1 MKGMDKKIK
10 RAISGTLAAVM
21 TASAG
26 IASFGA
32 AGVPVCD
39 EAMYV
44 TMDPYGGI
52 SEASVVKSYELHG
65 AREITDRGT
74 YQAVHNMTGMEKPEV
89 DGDTVIFRLLEEP
102 ENDRFY
108 FEGRMEP
115 EEVSG
120 TLPWDITVS
129 YRLNGVER
137 RLEELAHEKGV
148 LRISIDAV
156 PNAGTSEYFRNNMT
170 MEIAAVVDMD
180 QNLSVEAPGAQIQ
193 SIGSMKTVLFMVMPG
208 EEQHFELEIGSNDL
222 EFSGLLFL
230 MAPVTISQLERLED
244 LRKARDTVK
253 DSADAIGD
261 SLDVILDSLDGLQGG
276 LGSTVEGLGQLD
288 RSRQIL
294 SDAKGGIYVDADQ
307 ALALLKELSN
317 RGIPFPAYVEEARKA
332 LEDMNG
338 ELNAMNTSVQALDD
352 QLESLGYGLK
362 HVTMD
367 LNDTA
372 DLLYDTRHDV
382 GDLEDGL
389 ARLRKDLEELK
400 EKKEAVRKRVAELKK
415 VIARLKELQEQI
427 QGHGDVLGIS
437 DQEREELMEQLSGF
451 CGGFA
456 DEAWEKYEAV
466 TASGSDAVGDALGDL
481 AGVGTE
487 IAGKGLS
494 RLIRALEALVGAA
507 EKPSRRESMI
517 GSVTQSIS
525 TLEHIIYRVHR
536 DGESLEN
543 VLSDTGDVA
552 DTLRHT
558 AATGQNLVEHVD
570 RLTGILN
577 TYHGTASASLK
588 DTGLLIDSAV
598 RGTDAMHTLISN
610 VEESLKK
617 AGEPLDAGTK
627 KTIEGLSSALSAAL
641 SGLSETGVIR
651 DAKNNVEDLA
661 DEKWEEYTGE
671 DMTILNADIHAEK
684 VSFTSGE
691 NPEPQSLQIILRTEG
706 TKETE
711 EDSVPA
717 MSEDFQAEG
726 NIFQRLWSILVRIAE
741 AVAGVFRG

>member
-10 RAISGTLAAVM
+10 RAVSGTLAAVM
-21 TASAG
+21 AASAG

-74 YQAVHNMTGMEKPEV
+74 YQAVHNMTGMEEPEV

-115 EEVSG
+115 EEVSE
-120 TLPWDITVS
+120 TLPWDIAVS

-148 LRISIDAV
+148 LKISIDAV
-156 PNAGTSEYFRNNMT
+156 PNTGTSEYFRNNMT

-261 SLDVILDSLDGLQGG
+261 SLDVVLDSLDGLQGG

-307 ALALLKELSN
+307 ALALLKELSD

-338 ELNAMNTSVQALDD
+338 ELNSMIPSVQALAD

-400 EKKEAVRKRVAELKK
+400 EKKEAVLPVRRREDEAQAVNAVSGTFLPQGFFQGLRGMAALFLRHVLK
-415 VIARLKELQEQI
+415 VFRPQVFADGLVRHARHQVRPEDVVPVFVQAVLVKGVFLIFPGEGVGSQI
-427 QGHGDVLGIS
+427 LRIGNAPFQS
-437 DQEREELMEQLSGF
+437 
-451 CGGFA
+451 GGFRQVLHQA
-456 DEAWEKYEAV
+456 GDELSPRHQ
-466 TASGSDAVGDALGDL
+466 ASLRSVL
-481 AGVGTE
+481 
-487 IAGKGLS
+487 
-494 RLIRALEALVGAA
+494 LVG
-507 EKPSRRESMI
+507 
-517 GSVTQSIS
+517 GS
-525 TLEHIIYRVHR
+525 Y
-536 DGESLEN
+536 G
-543 VLSDTGDVA
+543 
-552 DTLRHT
+552 
-558 AATGQNLVEHVD
+558 
-570 RLTGILN
+570 
-577 TYHGTASASLK
+577 
-588 DTGLLIDSAV
+588 
-598 RGTDAMHTLISN
+598 
-610 VEESLKK
+610 
-617 AGEPLDAGTK
+617 
-627 KTIEGLSSALSAAL
+627 
-641 SGLSETGVIR
+641 SGG
-651 DAKNNVEDLA
+651 
-661 DEKWEEYTGE
+661 
-671 DMTILNADIHAEK
+671 
-684 VSFTSGE
+684 
-691 NPEPQSLQIILRTEG
+691 
-706 TKETE
+706 
-711 EDSVPA
+711 
-717 MSEDFQAEG
+717 
-726 NIFQRLWSILVRIAE
+726 
-741 AVAGVFRG
+741 

>member
-307 ALALLKELSN
+307 ALALLKELSD

-466 TASGSDAVGDALGDL
+466 TASGSDAVGDALGNL

-507 EKPSRRESMI
+507 EKPSRLESMI

-651 DAKNNVEDLA
+651 DAKNTVEDLA

>member
-10 RAISGTLAAVM
+10 RAVSGTLAAVM
-21 TASAG
+21 AASAG

-74 YQAVHNMTGMEKPEV
+74 YQAVHNMTGMEEPEV

-115 EEVSG
+115 EEVSE
-120 TLPWDITVS
+120 TLPWDIAVS

-137 RLEELAHEKGV
+137 RLGELAHEKGV
-148 LRISIDAV
+148 LKISIDAV
-156 PNAGTSEYFRNNMT
+156 PNTGTSEYFRNNMT

-261 SLDVILDSLDGLQGG
+261 SLDVVLDSLDGLQGG

-307 ALALLKELSN
+307 ALALLKELSD

-338 ELNAMNTSVQALDD
+338 ELNSMNTSVQALDD

-456 DEAWEKYEAV
+456 DEEWEKYEAV

-494 RLIRALEALVGAA
+494 RLIGALEALVGAA
-507 EKPSRRESMI
+507 EKPSRLESMI

-558 AATGQNLVEHVD
+558 AATGQSLVEHVD

-577 TYHGTASASLK
+577 TYHGTASSALK

-598 RGTDAMHTLISN
+598 RGTDAMHTLLSN

-651 DAKNNVEDLA
+651 DAKNTVEDLA

>member
-10 RAISGTLAAVM
+10 RAVSGTLAAVM

-74 YQAVHNMTGMEKPEV
+74 YQVVHNMTGMEKPEV

-148 LRISIDAV
+148 LKISIDAV

-307 ALALLKELSN
+307 ALALLKELSD

-456 DEAWEKYEAV
+456 DEGWEKYEAI

-507 EKPSRRESMI
+507 EKPSRLESMI

-598 RGTDAMHTLISN
+598 RGTDAMHTLLSN

-651 DAKNNVEDLA
+651 DAKNTVEDLA

>member
-10 RAISGTLAAVM
+10 RAVSGTLAAVM

-307 ALALLKELSN
+307 ALALLKELSD

-507 EKPSRRESMI
+507 EKPSRLESMI

-598 RGTDAMHTLISN
+598 RGTDAMHTLLSN

-651 DAKNNVEDLA
+651 DAKNTVEDLA

>member
-276 LGSTVEGLGQLD
+276 LGSTVEGLRQLD

-307 ALALLKELSN
+307 ALALLKELSD

-507 EKPSRRESMI
+507 EKPSRLESMI

-651 DAKNNVEDLA
+651 DAKNTVEDLA

>member
-10 RAISGTLAAVM
+10 RAVSGTLAAVM

-148 LRISIDAV
+148 LKISIDAV

-307 ALALLKELSN
+307 ALALLKELSD

-507 EKPSRRESMI
+507 EKPSRLESMI

-598 RGTDAMHTLISN
+598 RGTDAMHTLLSN

-651 DAKNNVEDLA
+651 DAKNTVEDLA

>member
-10 RAISGTLAAVM
+10 RAVSGTLAAVM

-44 TMDPYGGI
+44 SMDPYGGI

-115 EEVSG
+115 EEVSE
-120 TLPWDITVS
+120 TLPWDIAVS

-148 LRISIDAV
+148 LKISIDAV

-307 ALALLKELSN
+307 ALALLKELSD

-456 DEAWEKYEAV
+456 DEGWEKYEAI

-507 EKPSRRESMI
+507 EKPSRLESMI

-651 DAKNNVEDLA
+651 DAKNTVEDLA

>member
-148 LRISIDAV
+148 LKISIDAV

-307 ALALLKELSN
+307 ALALLKELSD

-487 IAGKGLS
+487 IAGKGIS

-507 EKPSRRESMI
+507 EKPSRLESMI

-651 DAKNNVEDLA
+651 DAKNTVEDLA

>member
-10 RAISGTLAAVM
+10 RAVSGTLAAVM

-74 YQAVHNMTGMEKPEV
+74 YQAVHNMTGMEEPEV

-148 LRISIDAV
+148 LKISIDAV

-230 MAPVTISQLERLED
+230 MVPVTISQLERLED

-276 LGSTVEGLGQLD
+276 LGSTVEGLGQLN

-307 ALALLKELSN
+307 ALALLKELSD

-338 ELNAMNTSVQALDD
+338 ELNAMNTSVQALED

-372 DLLYDTRHDV
+372 DLLYDIRHDV

-437 DQEREELMEQLSGF
+437 DQEREELMDQLSGF

-456 DEAWEKYEAV
+456 DEGWEKYEAV

-507 EKPSRRESMI
+507 EKPSRLESMI

-558 AATGQNLVEHVD
+558 AATGQSLVEHVD

-598 RGTDAMHTLISN
+598 RGTDAMHTLLSN

-651 DAKNNVEDLA
+651 DAKNTVEDLA

>member
-10 RAISGTLAAVM
+10 RAVSGTLAAVM

-74 YQAVHNMTGMEKPEV
+74 YQAVHNMTGMEEPEV

-115 EEVSG
+115 EEVSE
-120 TLPWDITVS
+120 TLPWDIAVS

-148 LRISIDAV
+148 LKISIDAV

-307 ALALLKELSN
+307 ALALLKELSD

-507 EKPSRRESMI
+507 EKPSRLESMI

-598 RGTDAMHTLISN
+598 RGTDAMHTLLSN

-651 DAKNNVEDLA
+651 DAKNTVEDLA

>member
-10 RAISGTLAAVM
+10 RAVSGTLAAVM

-148 LRISIDAV
+148 LKISIDAV

-307 ALALLKELSN
+307 ALALLKELSD

-362 HVTMD
+362 HVTRD

-456 DEAWEKYEAV
+456 DEGWEKYEAV

-507 EKPSRRESMI
+507 EKPSRLESMI

-598 RGTDAMHTLISN
+598 RGTDAMHTLLSN

-651 DAKNNVEDLA
+651 DAKNTVEDLA

>member
-10 RAISGTLAAVM
+10 RAVSGTLAAVM

-148 LRISIDAV
+148 LKISIDAV

-307 ALALLKELSN
+307 ALALLKELSD

-507 EKPSRRESMI
+507 EKPSRLESMI

-577 TYHGTASASLK
+577 TYHGTASLSLK

-598 RGTDAMHTLISN
+598 RGTDAMHTLLSN

-651 DAKNNVEDLA
+651 DAKNTVEDLA

-741 AVAGVFRG
+741 AVAGVFRE

>member
-148 LRISIDAV
+148 LKISIDAV

-307 ALALLKELSN
+307 ALALLKELSD

-507 EKPSRRESMI
+507 EKPSRLESMI

-598 RGTDAMHTLISN
+598 RGTDAMHTLLSN

-651 DAKNNVEDLA
+651 DAKNTVEDLA

>member
-148 LRISIDAV
+148 LKISIDAV

-307 ALALLKELSN
+307 ALALLKELSD

-456 DEAWEKYEAV
+456 DEGWEKYEAI

-507 EKPSRRESMI
+507 EKPSRLESMI

-598 RGTDAMHTLISN
+598 RGTDAMHTLLSN

-651 DAKNNVEDLA
+651 DAKNTVEDLA

>member
-10 RAISGTLAAVM
+10 RAVSGTLAAVM

-44 TMDPYGGI
+44 SMDPYGGI

-115 EEVSG
+115 EEVSE
-120 TLPWDITVS
+120 TLPWDIAVS

-148 LRISIDAV
+148 LKISIDAV

-307 ALALLKELSN
+307 ALALLKELSD

-456 DEAWEKYEAV
+456 DEGWEKYEAI

-507 EKPSRRESMI
+507 EKPSRLESMI

-598 RGTDAMHTLISN
+598 RGTDAMHTLLSN

-651 DAKNNVEDLA
+651 DAKNTVEDLA

>member
-437 DQEREELMEQLSGF
+437 DQEWEELMEQLSGF

-507 EKPSRRESMI
+507 EKPSRLESMI

-577 TYHGTASASLK
+577 AYHGTASASLK

>member
-148 LRISIDAV
+148 LKISIDAV

-307 ALALLKELSN
+307 ALALLKELSD
-317 RGIPFPAYVEEARKA
+317 RGIPVPAYVEEARKA

-456 DEAWEKYEAV
+456 DEGWEKYEAI

-507 EKPSRRESMI
+507 EKPSRLESMI

-598 RGTDAMHTLISN
+598 RGTDAMHTLLSN

-651 DAKNNVEDLA
+651 DAKNTVEDLA

>member
-10 RAISGTLAAVM
+10 RAVSGTLAAVM

-74 YQAVHNMTGMEKPEV
+74 YQVVHNMTGMEKPEV

-148 LRISIDAV
+148 LKISIDAV

-307 ALALLKELSN
+307 ALALLKELSD

-456 DEAWEKYEAV
+456 DEGWEKYEAI

-487 IAGKGLS
+487 IARKGIS

-507 EKPSRRESMI
+507 EKPSRLESMI

-598 RGTDAMHTLISN
+598 RGTDAMHTLLSN

-651 DAKNNVEDLA
+651 DAKNTVEDLA

>member
-10 RAISGTLAAVM
+10 RAVSGTLAAVM

-148 LRISIDAV
+148 LKISIDAV

-230 MAPVTISQLERLED
+230 MAPVTIRQLERLED

-307 ALALLKELSN
+307 ALALLKELSD

-507 EKPSRRESMI
+507 EKPSRLESMI

-598 RGTDAMHTLISN
+598 RGTDAMHTLLSN

-651 DAKNNVEDLA
+651 DAKNTVEDLA

-741 AVAGVFRG
+741 AVAGVFRE

>member
-10 RAISGTLAAVM
+10 RAVSGTLAAVM

-52 SEASVVKSYELHG
+52 SEARGEKRYELHG

-74 YQAVHNMTGMEKPEV
+74 YQAVHNMTGMEEPEV
-89 DGDTVIFRLLEEP
+89 DGDTVTFRLLEEP

-115 EEVSG
+115 KEVSG

-148 LRISIDAV
+148 LKISIDAV

-307 ALALLKELSN
+307 ALALLKELSD

-338 ELNAMNTSVQALDD
+338 ELNAMNTSVQVLDD

-451 CGGFA
+451 CDGFA
-456 DEAWEKYEAV
+456 DEGWEKYEAI

-494 RLIRALEALVGAA
+494 RLIGALEALVGAA
-507 EKPSRRESMI
+507 EKPSRLESMI

-558 AATGQNLVEHVD
+558 AATGQSMVEHVD

-598 RGTDAMHTLISN
+598 RGTDAMHTLLSN

-651 DAKNNVEDLA
+651 DAKNTVEDLA

>member
-10 RAISGTLAAVM
+10 RAVSGTLAAVM
-21 TASAG
+21 AASAG

-74 YQAVHNMTGMEKPEV
+74 YQAVHNMTGMEEPEV

-115 EEVSG
+115 EEVSE
-120 TLPWDITVS
+120 TLPWDIAVS

-148 LRISIDAV
+148 LKISIDAV
-156 PNAGTSEYFRNNMT
+156 PNTGTSEYFRNNMT

-193 SIGSMKTVLFMVMPG
+193 SIGRMKTVLFMVMPG

-261 SLDVILDSLDGLQGG
+261 SLDVVLDSLDGLQGG

-307 ALALLKELSN
+307 ALALLKELSD

-332 LEDMNG
+332 LEDMIG
-338 ELNAMNTSVQALDD
+338 ELNSMNTSVQALDD

-456 DEAWEKYEAV
+456 DEGWEKYEAI

-494 RLIRALEALVGAA
+494 RLIGALEALVGAA
-507 EKPSRRESMI
+507 EKPSRLESMI

-558 AATGQNLVEHVD
+558 AATGQSLVEHVD

-577 TYHGTASASLK
+577 TYHGTASSSLK

-598 RGTDAMHTLISN
+598 QGTDAMHTLLSN

-651 DAKNNVEDLA
+651 DAKNTVEDLA

>member
-10 RAISGTLAAVM
+10 RAVSGTLAAVM

-148 LRISIDAV
+148 LKISIDAV

-307 ALALLKELSN
+307 ALALLKELSD

-507 EKPSRRESMI
+507 EKPSRLESMI

-651 DAKNNVEDLA
+651 DAKNTVEDLA

>member
-10 RAISGTLAAVM
+10 RAVSGTLAAVM

-148 LRISIDAV
+148 LKISIDAV

-307 ALALLKELSN
+307 ALALLKELSD

-389 ARLRKDLEELK
+389 ARLRKAQEELK

-507 EKPSRRESMI
+507 EKPSRLESMI

-598 RGTDAMHTLISN
+598 RGTDAMHTLLSN

-651 DAKNNVEDLA
+651 DAKNTVEDLA

>member
-10 RAISGTLAAVM
+10 RAVSGTLAAVM

-148 LRISIDAV
+148 LKISIDAV

-307 ALALLKELSN
+307 ALALLKELSD

-507 EKPSRRESMI
+507 EKPSRLESMI

-577 TYHGTASASLK
+577 TYHGTASLSLK

-598 RGTDAMHTLISN
+598 RGTDAMHTLLSN

-651 DAKNNVEDLA
+651 DAKNTVEDLA

>member
-10 RAISGTLAAVM
+10 RAVSGTLAAVM

-44 TMDPYGGI
+44 SMDPYGGI

-115 EEVSG
+115 EEVSE
-120 TLPWDITVS
+120 TLPWDIAVS

-148 LRISIDAV
+148 LKISIDAV

-261 SLDVILDSLDGLQGG
+261 SLAVILDSLDGLQGG

-307 ALALLKELSN
+307 ALALLKELSD

-456 DEAWEKYEAV
+456 DEGWEKYEAI

-507 EKPSRRESMI
+507 EKPSRLESMI

-598 RGTDAMHTLISN
+598 RGTDAMHTLLSN

-651 DAKNNVEDLA
+651 DAKNTVEDLA

>member
-10 RAISGTLAAVM
+10 RAVSGTLAAVM
-21 TASAG
+21 AASAG

-74 YQAVHNMTGMEKPEV
+74 YQAVHNMTGMEEPEV

-115 EEVSG
+115 EEVSE
-120 TLPWDITVS
+120 TLPWDIAVS

-148 LRISIDAV
+148 LKISIDAV
-156 PNAGTSEYFRNNMT
+156 PNTGTSEYFRNNMT

-261 SLDVILDSLDGLQGG
+261 SLDVVLDSLDGLQGG

-307 ALALLKELSN
+307 ALALLKELSD

-338 ELNAMNTSVQALDD
+338 ELNSMNTSVQALDD

-456 DEAWEKYEAV
+456 DEEWEKYEAV

-494 RLIRALEALVGAA
+494 RLIGALEALVGAA
-507 EKPSRRESMI
+507 EKPSRLESMI

-558 AATGQNLVEHVD
+558 AATGQSLVEHVD

-577 TYHGTASASLK
+577 TYHGTASSSLK

-598 RGTDAMHTLISN
+598 QGTDAMHTLLSN

-651 DAKNNVEDLA
+651 DAKNTVEDLA

>member
-10 RAISGTLAAVM
+10 RAVSGTLAAVM

-148 LRISIDAV
+148 LKISIDAV

-307 ALALLKELSN
+307 ALALLKELSD

-507 EKPSRRESMI
+507 EKPSRLESMI

>member
-307 ALALLKELSN
+307 ALALLKELSD

-487 IAGKGLS
+487 IAGKGIS

-507 EKPSRRESMI
+507 EKPSRLESMI

-525 TLEHIIYRVHR
+525 TLEHIIYWVHR

-651 DAKNNVEDLA
+651 DAKNTVEDLA